1 MSPFSKKDDVN
12 DAPEQ
17 INNEELNKSVIPKLP
32 ESSSSAISNNNEK
45 YNIKY
50 IGNKDEFEKI

>member
-12 DAPEQ
+12 DIPEPVK
-17 INNEELNKSVIPKLP
+17 NEESNKFILP
-32 ESSSSAISNNNEK
+32 ESSSSSANSKNNEK

-50 IGNKDEFEKI
+50 IGNKDEFERN